1 MGTMVPRHILQG
13 FCSLLL
19 KFMLRHGTKR
29 DHDKMF
35 NFLGDLVVGTLSLSF
50 GLGSKDD
57 IYFLAQE
64 LFNVNGVTLKEQ
76 DPKLR
81 ISHTDQ

>member
-13 FCSLLL
+13 FCKLLL
-19 KFMLRHGTKR
+19 KSMLRHVTKR
-29 DHDKMF
+29 DHDKAF
-35 NFLGDLVVGTLSLSF
+35 SFLGDLIVGMPSLGF

-64 LFNVNGVTLKEQ
+64 LFNMNRVILKEQ